1 MEVTQMANNNFSTK
15 DFFSGAYFAP
25 LALGKHTVTIGK
37 AKAVVETKDDG
48 SDASY
53 LLLPMTFE
61 NDRKIDNRFYGIGAK
76 IACDQIRQQLEDT
89 TDYKNL
95 QTFLKTLEGK
105 TLSVWISRREY
116 VAKDETKRSTLQYDF
131 VEPAVEAEDNETEPF

>member
-1 MEVTQMANNNFSTK
+1 MANNNFSTK
-15 DFFSGAYFAP
+15 DFFSGAYYAP

-48 SDASY
+48 SDRSY

-76 IACDQIRQQLEDT
+76 IACDQLRQQLEDT
-89 TDYKNL
+89 TDYKNI

-105 TLSVWISRREY
+105 ELGVWISRREY
-116 VAKDETKRSTLQYDF
+116 IANDGAKRSTLQYDF
-131 VEPAVEAEDNETEPF
+131 VEPVVEAADNEAAPF

>member
-1 MEVTQMANNNFSTK
+1 MANNNFSTK
-15 DFFSGAYFAP
+15 DFFSGAYYAP

-48 SDASY
+48 SDGSY

-76 IACDQIRQQLEDT
+76 IACDQLRQQLEDT
-89 TDYKNL
+89 TDYKNI
-95 QTFLKTLEGK
+95 QTFLKTLEGQE
-105 TLSVWISRREY
+105 LSVWISRREY
-116 VAKDETKRSTLQYDF
+116 IANDGAKRSTLQYDF
-131 VEPAVEAEDNETEPF
+131 VEPVVEAADNEAAPF